1 MQPVRRAF
9 QGRPVTMNE
18 NTNVVMR
25 LSESQVQED
34 GHRSQTRRN
43 VKMASRELEP
53 LRSKVQKKSRALI
66 W

>member
-1 MQPVRRAF
+1 
-9 QGRPVTMNE
+9 MNE

-34 GHRSQTRRN
+34 GHRSQMSRN

-53 LRSKVQKKSRALI
+53 LRSKMQKKSRALI